1 MTTPVEPDARRRA
14 QRSKD
19 HHDCRSATIRPS
31 LDKIA
36 LALSSP
42 RDNYH
47 LAATAKMAILV
58 VAAFPS
64 RLSRYSARG
73 NRRRTAPSDRAKQ
86 FRVRIWRR
94 AAPVD
99 KSRSANR
106 RGRRCGPQ
114 RKDRGRGGRD
124 RPCIQCSLFVPNSSS
139 AALPSVSP
147 SHQSGLPQ
155 MAAIPRRRGGP
166 LKSTLSCPSRST
178 L

>member
-64 RLSRYSARG
+64 RLSRYSSIEMSPRANLSKVFQDTALEAVLRALFSLPESG
-73 NRRRTAPSDRAKQ
+73 DREKLRHMVRDYIEGPGRPTLIDGFAQSENTFAFANAKRTRFLKY
-86 FRVRIWRR
+86 WR
-94 AAPVD
+94 AAID
-99 KSRSANR
+99 
-106 RGRRCGPQ
+106 Q
-114 RKDRGRGGRD
+114 
-124 RPCIQCSLFVPNSSS
+124 I
-139 AALPSVSP
+139 
-147 SHQSGLPQ
+147 
-155 MAAIPRRRGGP
+155 M
-166 LKSTLSCPSRST
+166 
-178 L
+178 